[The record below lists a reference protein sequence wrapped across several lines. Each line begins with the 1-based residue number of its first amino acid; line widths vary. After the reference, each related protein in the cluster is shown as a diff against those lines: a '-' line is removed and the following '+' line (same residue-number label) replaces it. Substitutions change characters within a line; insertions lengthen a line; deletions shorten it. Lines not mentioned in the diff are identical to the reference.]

1 MISIFQVPSFF
12 QLILMAWVSI
22 QKASSHPTMEIARR
36 LRFVDTKHV
45 LPKLW
50 ISKHVFPKTCIS
62 IQTMLMHPNSTIGTR
77 PQWTK
82 LKHVLRNPNL
92 SIRQQLFVPQNARRK
107 IHNAILRWRRSN
119 ACSLIHRPWQQ
130 RNLKS
135 RSICRRRRLTL
146 KPRLHTVFTQSRCL
160 ANMLL

>member
-1 MISIFQVPSFF
+1 
-12 QLILMAWVSI
+12 MAWVSI

-36 LRFVDTKHV
+36 LRFINPKHV

-50 ISKHVFPKTCIS
+50 ISKHVLPKTCVS
-62 IQTMLMHPNSTIGTR
+62 IQTMWMHPNSTIRTR
-77 PQWTK
+77 PQWIK
-82 LKHVLRNPNL
+82 LQHMLRNPNL
-92 SIRQQLFVPQNARRK
+92 LIRWQLFVPQNARRK

-135 RSICRRRRLTL
+135 RSIHRRRRLNL
-146 KPRLHTVFTQSRCL
+146 KPRLHAVFTQSRCL
-160 ANMLL
+160 AAMCLSAFKNAFGGT